1 MLQVPLHKSLLFSL
15 VKEKVLAEA
24 TDNLGNECKSVL
36 PQGKFHCQAPGA
48 LSAKQRDIPAC
59 THNKDR
65 TIFWC

>member
-24 TDNLGNECKSVL
+24 IDNLGSECKSVL
-36 PQGKFHCQAPGA
+36 PQGKFHCHAPGA
-48 LSAKQRDIPAC
+48 LSAKKRDIPAC